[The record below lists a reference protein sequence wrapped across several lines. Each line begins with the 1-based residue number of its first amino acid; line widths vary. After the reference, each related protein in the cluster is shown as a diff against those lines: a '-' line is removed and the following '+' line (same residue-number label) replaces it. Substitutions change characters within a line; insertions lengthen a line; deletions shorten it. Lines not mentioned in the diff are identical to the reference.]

1 MKAIRYI
8 GQALRRI
15 ATALL
20 TALFGAIFWAGA
32 LIFGV
37 AGEIIG
43 GVVRITLSVV
53 VTLLSI
59 VTFFTLI
66 IWLLTI

>member
-8 GQALRRI
+8 GQALRRM

-20 TALFGAIFWAGA
+20 TALFGAILWVGA
-32 LIFGV
+32 L
-37 AGEIIG
+37 IIG
-43 GVVRITLSVV
+43 GVLRIILGVF

-59 VTFFTLI
+59 AAFF
-66 IWLLTI
+66 